1 MCQTPYLRN
10 YYGDLAT
17 PFDYNER
24 VSQGIIP
31 YEIERFSHET
41 PVLRF
46 ERRNQVETKTEIR
59 PVIPFTRIVF
69 VVAALLAA
77 IAGIQLYILTDHT
90 GQFFAWTIL
99 NPLSAA
105 FLGAGY
111 WTGVALLLFSTAE
124 RAWANIRVAIVAVC
138 TFAPLIL
145 VATLLNLGIFH
156 FQVPDLNPRVAAWA
170 WMIVYVSVPF
180 LLAIVVLLQLRTPG
194 GDPPRGTPLPTL
206 LRFLIGANAIIGL
219 LVGLILFLAP
229 LMSSNLGALLTFWP
243 WKLTALTAQ
252 TIGVGFLSLGTASLQ
267 FLRENSWRR
276 GRVGTVPYVLIG
288 LFQLIA
294 IARYSQYFHWESP
307 SAWLY
312 LLYMLAIFGGGIYS
326 TYAAW
331 FQRSQTSL
339 DVSH

>member
-1 MCQTPYLRN
+1 MGWGNIEFCLALFVVYVILLRTN
-10 YYGDLAT
+10 YG
-17 PFDYNER
+17 
-24 VSQGIIP
+24 
-31 YEIERFSHET
+31 RF
-41 PVLRF
+41 V
-46 ERRNQVETKTEIR
+46 RRNQVQTKTTIR
-59 PVIPFTRIVF
+59 PIIPFTRIIF
-69 VVAALLAA
+69 LISAFLAA

-90 GQFFAWTIL
+90 DQFFAWTIL

-111 WTGVALLLFSTAE
+111 WTGVTLLLFSTAE
-124 RAWANIRVAIVAVC
+124 RAWANIRIAIVAVC

-145 VATLLNLGIFH
+145 IATLLNLNIFH
-156 FQVPDLNPRVAAWA
+156 FQAHDLNPRIAAWA

-180 LLAIVVLLQLRTPG
+180 LLAAVVLLQLRTPG
-194 GDPPRGTPLPTL
+194 GNPPRGTPLPTL

-219 LVGLILFLAP
+219 LVGLILFLVP
-229 LMSSNLGALLTFWP
+229 LLSPTPEALLAFWP

-276 GRVGTVPYVLIG
+276 GRVGTVPYLLIG
-288 LFQLIA
+288 LLQLIA
-294 IARYSQYFHWESP
+294 IARYSQYFHWGSP
-307 SAWLY
+307 GAWLY

-339 DVSH
+339 DMSS

>member
-1 MCQTPYLRN
+1 M
-10 YYGDLAT
+10 
-17 PFDYNER
+17 
-24 VSQGIIP
+24 
-31 YEIERFSHET
+31 
-41 PVLRF
+41 
-46 ERRNQVETKTEIR
+46 ETKAEIK
-59 PVIPFTRIVF
+59 PIIPFTRIIFLVSAF
-69 VVAALLAA
+69 LAA

-111 WTGVALLLFSTAE
+111 WTGVTLLLFTTAE

-156 FQVPDLNPRVAAWA
+156 FQATELNPRVAAWA

-180 LLAIVVLLQLRTPG
+180 LLGAVVLLQLRTPG
-194 GDPPRGTPLPTL
+194 GDPPRGTPLPAL

-219 LVGLILFLAP
+219 FIGLILFFVPLLSSHPGTLLA
-229 LMSSNLGALLTFWP
+229 FWP
-243 WKLTALTAQ
+243 WKLTAVTAQ

-276 GRVGTVPYVLIG
+276 GRVGTIPYVLIG
-288 LFQLIA
+288 LLQLIA
-294 IARYSQYFHWESP
+294 IARYSQYFLWQSP
-307 SAWLY
+307 GAWLY
-312 LLYMLAIFGGGIYS
+312 LLYMLAIFCGGIYS

-331 FQRSQTSL
+331 FQQSQTLL
-339 DVSH
+339 DVSL

>member
-1 MCQTPYLRN
+1 M
-10 YYGDLAT
+10 
-17 PFDYNER
+17 
-24 VSQGIIP
+24 
-31 YEIERFSHET
+31 
-41 PVLRF
+41 
-46 ERRNQVETKTEIR
+46 ETKTEIR
-59 PVIPFTRIVF
+59 PVIPFTRIIF

-90 GQFFAWTIL
+90 GQFFAWTIQ

-124 RAWANIRVAIVAVC
+124 HAWANIRIAIVAVC

-180 LLAIVVLLQLRTPG
+180 LLAVVVLLQWRTPG
-194 GDPPRGTPLPTL
+194 GDPPRGTPLPAL
-206 LRFLIGANAIIGL
+206 LRFLLGANAIIGL
-219 LVGLILFLAP
+219 LVGLLLFLAP
-229 LMSSNLGALLTFWP
+229 LLFPTPEVLLAFWP
-243 WKLTALTAQ
+243 WKLTAVTAQ

-267 FLRENSWRR
+267 FLRENTWSR

-288 LFQLIA
+288 LLQLIA
-294 IARYSQYFHWESP
+294 IARYPQYFLWQSP
-307 SAWLY
+307 GAWLY
-312 LLYMLAIFGGGIYS
+312 LLYMLAILGGGIYS

-331 FQRSQTSL
+331 FQRSQTSS

>member
-1 MCQTPYLRN
+1 
-10 YYGDLAT
+10 
-17 PFDYNER
+17 
-24 VSQGIIP
+24 
-31 YEIERFSHET
+31 
-41 PVLRF
+41 
-46 ERRNQVETKTEIR
+46 VESKTAIR
-59 PVIPFTRIVF
+59 PVIPFTRFIF

-111 WTGVALLLFSTAE
+111 WTGVTLLLFSTAE
-124 RAWANIRVAIVAVC
+124 RAWANIRIAIVAVC

-180 LLAIVVLLQLRTPG
+180 LLAAVVLLQLRTPG
-194 GDPPRGTPLPTL
+194 GDPPRGTPLPAL
-206 LRFLIGANAIIGL
+206 LRFLIGVNAIIGL
-219 LVGLILFLAP
+219 IIGLILFFAP
-229 LMSSNLGALLTFWP
+229 LLSSTLGGLLTFWP
-243 WKLTALTAQ
+243 WKLTPLTAQ
-252 TIGVGFLSLGTASLQ
+252 TIGVAFFSLGTASLQ

-276 GRVGTVPYVLIG
+276 GRVGTIPYLLIG
-288 LFQLIA
+288 LLQLIA
-294 IARYSQYFHWESP
+294 IARYPQYFHWQSP
-307 SAWLY
+307 GAWLY

-331 FQRSQTSL
+331 FQQSQTSL
-339 DVSH
+339 DMGH